1 MGIGQILIY
10 GGCFI
15 LGYYAVSFTR
25 FYLKVKDVEK
35 NLKIARIRIEYASGT
50 VNYKNLPYLDEVM
63 LSQLLTVAATKMNY
77 REERDGTQK
86 RVVPDQVKAITVVH
100 DNWPRSSSGRDDES
114 N

>member
-1 MGIGQILIY
+1 MPTIGTILIY

-15 LGYYAVSFTR
+15 LGYYAVSFTL
-25 FYLKVKDVEK
+25 FYYKVKNLDR

-50 VNYKNLPYLDEVM
+50 VVYKSLPYLDEVM

-86 RVVPDQVKAITVVH
+86 KIVPDQVKAITVVH
-100 DNWPRSSSGRDDES
+100 DNWPRHEQVQDGDA
-114 N
+114 

>member
-1 MGIGQILIY
+1 MSIGTILIY

-15 LGYYAVSFTR
+15 LGYYAVNFTL
-25 FYLKVKDVEK
+25 FYYKVKNLDK

-63 LSQLLTVAATKMNY
+63 LSQLLTSAATKMNY
-77 REERDGTQK
+77 REEKDGNQK
-86 RVVPDQVKAITVVH
+86 RIVPDQVKAITVVH
-100 DNWPRSSSGRDDES
+100 DNWPRPSDGRDEE